1 MVTREDKLR
10 TKVRRAQTFAFYN
23 FWFHARQLRSLKK
36 SWSEAPNPL
45 NSRCDPSFN
54 IILERSFTICWNH
67 NECWKFC
74 FTGTGVIFPWGHVHP
89 PSRKSVINLVKT
101 CVKYETV
108 SLVTF
113 NLSVSGHVSVFRP
126 IPTPSHSRWNLQW
139 PDCSMGHEGRKTDAY
154 PTLTLICLRSHG
166 KS

>member
-54 IILERSFTICWNH
+54 IILERSFTIRWNH
-67 NECWKFC
+67 YECCEIITLERVLFYPGI
-74 FTGTGVIFPWGHVHP
+74 TYIP
-89 PSRKSVINLVKT
+89 PKSVINLVET